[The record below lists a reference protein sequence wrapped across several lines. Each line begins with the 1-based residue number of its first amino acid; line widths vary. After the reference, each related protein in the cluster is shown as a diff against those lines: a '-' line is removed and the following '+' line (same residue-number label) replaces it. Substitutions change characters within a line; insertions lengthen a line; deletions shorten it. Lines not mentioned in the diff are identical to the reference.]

1 MKTTIIQT
9 ITNILNEDRTI
20 KSSTINE
27 SYVLT
32 PEEGYVLKNIKTG
45 EIVKTKICVTKKTKL
60 NNYIEIKDPNTLI

>member
-9 ITNILNEDRTI
+9 ITNILNEDRSI

-32 PEEGYVLKNIKTG
+32 PDENKVLKNIKTG
-45 EIVKTKICVTKKTKL
+45 KIITTRICVNKKIKL
-60 NNYIEIKDPNTLI
+60 ADYIEVESPNK